1 MNDLTLRQDIQ
12 DELEFE
18 PSIDAAD
25 IGVAVE
31 DGIVT
36 LTGHVTT
43 YAEMKTVEEAVRR
56 IKGVRGIACDI
67 EVRPP
72 GSHRSADDQIARR
85 ALDMIAWNTAIPAD
99 AVQIEVQNG
108 WITLLGNVAW
118 QYQRVA
124 AEDAIKGLM
133 GVYGIANQINVTGQ
147 ATASDVQKLIE
158 SALKRSAEVEAKA
171 ISVKVQ
177 NGKVKLAGP
186 VKAWSE
192 RNAAVRAAWSAPGV
206 TTVEDHLTLP

>member
-1 MNDLTLRQDIQ
+1 MDDLTLRQDIL

-25 IGVAVE
+25 IGVVVE

-56 IKGVRGIACDI
+56 VKGVRGIARDI
-67 EVRPP
+67 EVRTP

-85 ALDMIAWNTAIPAD
+85 ALDMIAWNTAIPED
-99 AVQIEVQNG
+99 AVQVDVQNG

-118 QYQRVA
+118 QYQKMA

-133 GVYGIANQINVTGQ
+133 GVYGIANEIKVTGQ
-147 ATASDVQKLIE
+147 ASAADVKKLIE

-177 NGKVKLAGP
+177 NGTVILAGP

-206 TTVEDHLTLP
+206 NRVEDHLTFP

>member
-43 YAEMKTVEEAVRR
+43 YAGMKTVEEAVRR

-67 EVRPP
+67 EVRTP